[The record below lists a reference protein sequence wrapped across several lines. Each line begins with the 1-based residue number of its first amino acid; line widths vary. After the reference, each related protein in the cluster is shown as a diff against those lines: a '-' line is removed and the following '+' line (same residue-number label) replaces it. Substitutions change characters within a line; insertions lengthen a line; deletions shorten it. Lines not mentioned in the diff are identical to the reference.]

1 MRNQILPAE
10 VLRLLQ
16 PWRWELF
23 SRSARL
29 ADSGSLED
37 DGRPGGG
44 LHSSTFQL
52 NLSRFGHTSPC
63 HPV

>member
-52 NLSRFGHTSPC
+52 NLSRI
-63 HPV
+63 